1 MTQTSKVTSLKM
13 ENCSPRAAPRAVSSR
28 GPAGNSDSTFPSSP
42 APAVARGDREV
53 GGEHQL
59 GAGQGPPGW
68 SSPGRGDALPC
79 PVTPPG
85 HRHASPEAGS
95 VPGRFRE
102 SESGGGSWGAKGRG
116 GAASG
121 AALSGEG
128 RRACGLKWPRS
139 AAGVGSA
146 MRQGLTPPKGML
158 GKGKAKLHREN
169 LCGGGGQ
176 RRAAAGSAPPAGPG
190 AGGEQRGNLE
200 NALCAR
206 LDSVISEGGSWG
218 WFPLPPPPRH

>member
-1 MTQTSKVTSLKM
+1 M
-13 ENCSPRAAPRAVSSR
+13 
-28 GPAGNSDSTFPSSP
+28 
-42 APAVARGDREV
+42 
-53 GGEHQL
+53 GGE
-59 GAGQGPPGW
+59 GP
-68 SSPGRGDALPC
+68 
-79 PVTPPG
+79 
-85 HRHASPEAGS
+85 
-95 VPGRFRE
+95 
-102 SESGGGSWGAKGRG
+102 G

-218 WFPLPPPPRH
+218 WFPLPPPPGTEFLGLCPGTSPFARFPRGGCPFPPLMPWRGMHSTSHCSWSCSELSQSQGLEKRNNFCFG